1 MAAQI
6 EKQAAPT
13 AEDFQK
19 MWGDRILR
27 AGIGGAGLGAG
38 AASLYYLARNL
49 SSALKQRQ
57 EEAAEPPAP
66 TLPPAADDDAEKV
79 SGLYDDVSAGV
90 GKMLPDSFL
99 RLVDK
104 MIRPSGSSN
113 DFDPSVARSTFGTLG
128 ALGAGG
134 AGVYGGWQAIK
145 AINDSKKKRD
155 RKQMVDDAE
164 REYYSALTGENN
176 KLDGVYRKA
185 AEKAAAEKVAL
196 LDAITGLWDTAK
208 RLPAAGAI
216 AYTGA
221 GLGLGGL
228 AAKLMYDR
236 AQSLSKAKAVAEAA
250 KSRERISGIL
260 PAYVDPDELIA
271 VKKRVDEAQ
280 QSE

>member
-1 MAAQI
+1 MTAQI

-27 AGIGGAGLGAG
+27 TGLGGAGLGAG

-49 SSALKQRQ
+49 SAALKQRQ
-57 EEAAEPPAP
+57 EETEQEPTPVMPAV
-66 TLPPAADDDAEKV
+66 AEKA
-79 SGLYDDVSAGV
+79 SGIYEDISSGV
-90 GKMLPDSFL
+90 GKVLPDSFL
-99 RLVDK
+99 RMFDQLV
-104 MIRPSGSSN
+104 RPGGKDN
-113 DFDPSVARSTFGTLG
+113 RFDPNVARSTFGTLG

-134 AGVYGGWQAIK
+134 LGAYGGWQAIK
-145 AINDSKKKRD
+145 AINDGKKQRD

-164 REYYSALTGENN
+164 REYYAALTGENN
-176 KLDGVYRKA
+176 KLDNVYNKA

-236 AQSLSKAKAVAEAA
+236 AQALSKAKAVAEAA

-260 PAYVDPDELIA
+260 PAYVDPDELAA
-271 VKKRVDEAQ
+271 VKKRVAEAQ
-280 QSE
+280 PSE

>member
-1 MAAQI
+1 MAAQS

-27 AGIGGAGLGAG
+27 TGLGGAGLGMG

-49 SSALKQRQ
+49 SAALKQRQ
-57 EEAAEPPAP
+57 ETPASP
-66 TLPPAADDDAEKV
+66 VAPALADEDDAEKT
-79 SGLYDDVSAGV
+79 SGLYDDVTTGV
-90 GKMLPDSFL
+90 GKVLPDSFL
-99 RLVDK
+99 RMVDRL
-104 MIRPSGSSN
+104 IRPGGAEN
-113 DFDPSVARSTFGTLG
+113 RFDPNVARSTFGALG

-145 AINDSKKKRD
+145 AINDSKKRRD
-155 RKQMVDDAE
+155 RKQLVSDAE
-164 REYYSALTGENN
+164 QEYYAALTGADS
-176 KLDGVYRKA
+176 KLNSVYSKA

-196 LDAITGLWDTAK
+196 LDAVTGLWDTAK

-236 AQSLSKAKAVAEAA
+236 AQSLSKAKAVAEAV

-260 PAYVDPDELIA
+260 PAYVDPDELVAI
-271 VKKRVDEAQ
+271 KKQVAEAQ
-280 QSE
+280 PSE

>member
-1 MAAQI
+1 MAAQN
-6 EKQAAPT
+6 EKHAAPT

-27 AGIGGAGLGAG
+27 TGLGGAGLGMG

-49 SSALKQRQ
+49 SAALKQRQ
-57 EEAAEPPAP
+57 ETPPSPVAP
-66 TLPPAADDDAEKV
+66 ALADDEDAEKT
-79 SGLYDDVSAGV
+79 SGLYDDVTTGV

-99 RLVDK
+99 RMVDRL
-104 MIRPSGSSN
+104 IRPGGAEN
-113 DFDPSVARSTFGTLG
+113 RFDPNVARSTFGALG

-145 AINDSKKKRD
+145 AINDSKKQRD
-155 RKQMVDDAE
+155 RKQLVSDAE
-164 REYYSALTGENN
+164 QEYYAALTGAGS
-176 KLDGVYRKA
+176 KLDNVYSKA

-196 LDAITGLWDTAK
+196 LDAVTGLWDTAK

-236 AQSLSKAKAVAEAA
+236 AQSLSKAKAVAEAV

-260 PAYVDPDELIA
+260 PAYVDPDELVAI
-271 VKKRVDEAQ
+271 KKQVAEAQ
-280 QSE
+280 PSE

>member
-27 AGIGGAGLGAG
+27 TGIGGAGLGAG

-49 SSALKQRQ
+49 SAALKQRQ
-57 EEAAEPPAP
+57 EEPAP
-66 TLPPAADDDAEKV
+66 PVPAVSPTDEDAEKT
-79 SGLYDDVSAGV
+79 SGLYDDITTGI
-90 GKMLPDSFL
+90 GKALPDSFL
-99 RLVDK
+99 RMVDRL
-104 MIRPSGSSN
+104 IRPSGAKN

-134 AGVYGGWQAIK
+134 AGVYGGWQAVK
-145 AINDSKKKRD
+145 AINDNKKKRD
-155 RKQMVDDAE
+155 RKQLVADAE

-196 LDAITGLWDTAK
+196 VDAITGLWDTAK

-221 GLGLGGL
+221 GLGIGGL

-236 AQSLSKAKAVAEAA
+236 AQALSKAKAVAEAA